1 MAGITAASD
10 EETTVDSNAHRTAPG
25 PDWDAVVVG
34 AGLGGLTAAA
44 YLAAA
49 GRRVLVLEQF
59 SVAGGNSHVFRRR
72 RSYEFDVG
80 VHYLGDC
87 APGGVIPS
95 ILAGVGLGDRVDFLE
110 MDRDGFDLI
119 RVPGAAVD
127 MPAGWQEY
135 RRRLTAAMPQEADGL
150 NTFVDICSALG
161 AEQRAALFEAHTWSA
176 PDIAANTAT
185 IRQWGRRTLEDLFA
199 HCGLSPRARTVLA
212 AQAPNYG
219 LTPRQA
225 TVARHTSVTDH
236 YLRGAYYPA
245 GGGQVLAAG
254 LVEVIEAHGG
264 QVRTRSRVR
273 RILVEDRKVTGVG
286 LDGGEVITADL
297 VVSNADYPRT
307 VLDLVGAEHFPKSVA
322 TRTANARMGMPWLV
336 LYLGL
341 DTDLRDRPN
350 ANLWWYDTDD
360 IDGYFD
366 RASAGETGEVPFLFC
381 SFASLKDPD
390 NRALCPPGHANLQ
403 VMTLCPPDY
412 AWWGV
417 TGGPAGGAAYRRNP
431 LYLQRK
437 KNLIEATLRAAEKAI
452 GPLREHITHLEA
464 ATPLTHERY
473 TLSSGGTPFG
483 MAEWG
488 GTARPGTATSITGLH
503 VVGASTQAGNGI
515 AGVMLGGISCAADIL
530 GRPLL
535 AAARGGTVYGDPDLL
550 PDRPEGWDP
559 REVCRGSIRRSP
571 RPPRPRR
578 ENFAGLP
585 G

>member
-1 MAGITAASD
+1 M
-10 EETTVDSNAHRTAPG
+10 DSN
-25 PDWDAVVVG
+25 PDGTGRGAGRRPAGGGHWDAVVVG

-59 SVAGGNSHVFRRR
+59 SVVGGNSHVFRRR

-95 ILAGVGLGDRVDFLE
+95 ILSGVGLRDRVEFLE
-110 MDRDGFDLI
+110 MDRNGFDLI
-119 RVPGAAVD
+119 RVPGVSVD
-127 MPAGWQEY
+127 MPTGWSAY
-135 RRRLTAAMPQEADGL
+135 RERLIAAMPGQAEGL
-150 NTFVDICSALG
+150 RTFTDICSAVG
-161 AEQRAALFEAHTWSA
+161 EEQRAALFESHTWSA
-176 PDIAANTAT
+176 QDIAAGTVAV
-185 IRQWGRRTLEDLFA
+185 RAWGRRTLDDLFH
-199 HCGLSPRARTVLA
+199 HCGLSSQARTVLA

-245 GGGQVLAAG
+245 GGGQTLAAG
-254 LVEVIEAHGG
+254 LVEVIESHGG
-264 QVRTRSRVR
+264 EVRTRSRVR

-286 LDGGEVITADL
+286 LDGGERVTADL
-297 VVSNADYPRT
+297 VVSNADYRRT
-307 VLDLVGAEHFPKSVA
+307 VLDLVGAEHFSASLVNR
-322 TRTANARMGMPWLV
+322 TRNARMGMPWLV

-341 DTDLRDRPN
+341 DIDLRDRPN

-360 IDGYFD
+360 LDGYFD
-366 RASAGETGEVPFLFC
+366 RARAGDVDEVPFLFC
-381 SFASLKDPD
+381 SFASLKDPG

-412 AWWGV
+412 EWWGV
-417 TGGPAGGAAYRRNP
+417 KDGLEEDGGSYRRNAQ
-431 LYLQRK
+431 YLRRK
-437 KNLIEATLRAAEKAI
+437 QELTDSTLRAAERAV
-452 GPLREHITHLEA
+452 GPLREHITYLEA

-488 GTARPGTATSITGLH
+488 GTARPGTTTHIDGLH
-503 VVGASTQAGNGI
+503 VVGASTQAGNGV
-515 AGVMLGGISCAADIL
+515 AGVMLGGISCASQIL
-530 GRPLL
+530 GEPLL
-535 AAARGGTVYGDPDLL
+535 ARARQGAVSGDPDLL
-550 PDRPEGWDP
+550 PDRPDGWDP
-559 REVCRGSIRRSP
+559 RDVCRGLSRRTRAGSP
-571 RPPRPRR
+571 AAVRDP
-578 ENFAGLP
+578 AGTS

>member
-1 MAGITAASD
+1 MDSD
-10 EETTVDSNAHRTAPG
+10 AHGTGRG

-34 AGLGGLTAAA
+34 AGLGGLTTAA

-49 GRRVLVLEQF
+49 GKRVLVLEQF
-59 SVAGGNSHVFRRR
+59 SIVGGNSHVFRRR
-72 RSYEFDVG
+72 RTYEFDVG

-95 ILAGVGLGDRVDFLE
+95 ILSGLGLGDRVDFLE
-110 MDRDGFDLI
+110 MDQDGFDLI
-119 RVPGAAVD
+119 RVPGVSVD

-135 RRRLTAAMPQEADGL
+135 RRVLTEAMPEEADGL
-150 NTFVDICSALG
+150 HTFVDICSALG
-161 AEQRAALFEAHTWSA
+161 EEQRAALFEAHRWA
-176 PDIAANTAT
+176 PQDIAARTAV
-185 IRQWGRRTLEDLFA
+185 IRQWGRRTLDDLFR
-199 HCGLSPRARTVLA
+199 HCRLSPRARTVLA

-245 GGGQVLAAG
+245 GGGQMLAAG

-264 QVRTRSRVR
+264 QVRTRSRVT
-273 RILVEDRKVTGVG
+273 RILVEDRKVAGVL
-286 LDGGEVITADL
+286 LDGGEVVTADL

-307 VLDLVGAEHFPKSVA
+307 VLELVGAEHFGKSVVD
-322 TRTANARMGMPWLV
+322 RTARAKMGMPWLV

-341 DTDLRDRPN
+341 DTDLRERPN

-366 RASAGETGEVPFLFC
+366 RVSGGETGDVPFLFC

-390 NRALCPPGHANLQ
+390 NRTLCPPGHANLQ

-417 TGGPAGGAAYRRNP
+417 DEGPAGGGDYRRNP
-431 LYLQRK
+431 TYLRRK
-437 KNLIEATLRAAEKAI
+437 QELTEATLNAAEKAL
-452 GPLREHITHLEA
+452 GPLRPHITHLEA

-473 TLSSGGTPFG
+473 TLSTGGTPFG

-488 GTARPGTATSITGLH
+488 GTTRPGTATAVRGLH

-515 AGVMLGGISCAADIL
+515 AGVMLGGIGCAGDIL
-530 GRPLL
+530 GEPLL
-535 AAARGGTVYGDPDLL
+535 AGARAGTVYGDPDLL
-550 PDRPEGWDP
+550 PERPPGWDP
-559 REVCRGSIRRSP
+559 REACRGGARRTASRGP
-571 RPPRPRR
+571 SGSRPAVTPAR
-578 ENFAGLP
+578 A
-585 G
+585 

>member
-1 MAGITAASD
+1 M
-10 EETTVDSNAHRTAPG
+10 DSNPYDTATGGAARRPAG
-25 PDWDAVVVG
+25 GGSWDAVVVG
-34 AGLGGLTAAA
+34 AGLGGLTTAA

-59 SVAGGNSHVFRRR
+59 SVVGGNSHVFRRKR
-72 RSYEFDVG
+72 RYEFDVG

-95 ILAGVGLGDRVDFLE
+95 ILGGLGLGDRTEFLE
-110 MDRDGFDLI
+110 MDRGGFDLI
-119 RVPGAAVD
+119 RVPGASVD
-127 MPAGWQEY
+127 MPAGWSAY
-135 RRRLTAAMPQEADGL
+135 RERLVAAMPDEAEGL
-150 NTFVDICSALG
+150 RTFTGICEAVG
-161 AEQRAALFEAHTWSA
+161 EEQRLALFESHTWSPA
-176 PDIAANTAT
+176 DIANGTVAV
-185 IRQWGRRTLEDLFA
+185 REWGRRTLDDLFQ
-199 HCGLSPRARTVLA
+199 HCGLSPKARTVLA

-245 GGGQVLAAG
+245 GGGQTLAAG

-264 QVRTRSRVR
+264 EVRTRARVR

-286 LDGGEVITADL
+286 LDGGETITAGL
-297 VVSNADYPRT
+297 VVSNADYRRT
-307 VLDLVGAEHFPKSVA
+307 VLDLVGAEHFSKSLA
-322 TRTANARMGMPWLV
+322 NRTRNASMGMPWLV

-366 RASAGETGEVPFLFC
+366 RARAGDIGEVPFLFC
-381 SFASLKDPD
+381 SFASLKDPG
-390 NRALCPPGHANLQ
+390 NGALCPPGHANLQ

-412 AWWGV
+412 EWWG
-417 TGGPAGGAAYRRNP
+417 AADGIEGDSTSYRRDAQ
-431 LYLQRK
+431 YLRRK
-437 KNLIEATLRAAEKAI
+437 RELTEATLRAAEKAI
-452 GPLREHITHLEA
+452 GPLRGHITHLEA

-488 GTARPGTATSITGLH
+488 GTARPGTATHIAGLH
-503 VVGASTQAGNGI
+503 VVGASTQAGNGV
-515 AGVMLGGISCAADIL
+515 AGVMLGGISCASDIL

-535 AAARGGTVYGDPDLL
+535 ALGRQGVVSGDPDLL
-550 PDRPEGWDP
+550 PDRPDGWDP
-559 REVCRGSIRRSP
+559 REVCRGASRRA
-571 RPPRPRR
+571 RPGSGTAAR
-578 ENFAGLP
+578 EPAGTP

>member
-1 MAGITAASD
+1 MDSTAHGGA
-10 EETTVDSNAHRTAPG
+10 TG

-34 AGLGGLTAAA
+34 AGLGGLTTAA

-49 GRRVLVLEQF
+49 GKRVLVLEQF
-59 SVAGGNSHVFRRR
+59 SIVGGNSHVFRRR

-95 ILAGVGLGDRVDFLE
+95 ILAGVGLRDRVDFLE
-110 MDRDGFDLI
+110 MDQDGFDLI
-119 RVPGAAVD
+119 RVPGVAVD
-127 MPAGWQEY
+127 MAAGWEEY
-135 RRRLTAAMPQEADGL
+135 RHRLTRAMPDEADGL

-161 AEQRAALFEAHTWSA
+161 EEQRATVFEAHTWSVA
-176 PDIAANTAT
+176 DMAANTAT
-185 IRQWGRRTLEDLFA
+185 IRQWGRRTLHDLFG
-199 HCGLSPRARTVLA
+199 HCGLSSRARTVLA
-212 AQAPNYG
+212 AQSPNYG

-225 TVARHTSVTDH
+225 TVARHTGVTDH

-264 QVRTRSRVR
+264 RVRTRSRVR
-273 RILVEDRKVTGVG
+273 RILVEDRRVVGVG
-286 LDGGEVITADL
+286 LDGGETIRTDL

-307 VLDLVGAEHFPKSVA
+307 VLELVGAEHFSKSVV
-322 TRTANARMGMPWLV
+322 TRTENARMGMPWLV

-360 IDGYFD
+360 IDGYFEQA
-366 RASAGETGEVPFLFC
+366 RTGGTDEVPFLFC
-381 SFASLKDPD
+381 SFASLKDPE

-403 VMTLCPPDY
+403 VMTLCPADY
-412 AWWGV
+412 PWWGV
-417 TGGPAGGAAYRRNP
+417 EEGPAAGGEYRRNP
-431 LYLQRK
+431 VYLRRK
-437 KNLIEATLRAAEKAI
+437 EKLIEATLRAAEKAI

-488 GTARPGTATSITGLH
+488 GTARPGTATGLTGLH
-503 VVGASTQAGNGI
+503 VVGAGTRAGNGI

-530 GRPLL
+530 GEPLL

-550 PDRPEGWDP
+550 PERPAGWDP
-559 REVCRGSIRRSP
+559 REVCRGGARRSP
-571 RPPRPRR
+571 GAPRPRR
-578 ENFAGLP
+578 GDLAGLS

>member
-1 MAGITAASD
+1 MDSD
-10 EETTVDSNAHRTAPG
+10 AHGTGRGT
-25 PDWDAVVVG
+25 DWDAVVVG

-44 YLAAA
+44 YLAAS
-49 GRRVLVLEQF
+49 GKRVLVLEQF
-59 SVAGGNSHVFRRR
+59 SIVGGNSHVFRRR

-95 ILAGVGLGDRVDFLE
+95 ILSGVGLGDRVDFLE
-110 MDRDGFDLI
+110 MDQDGFDLI
-119 RVPGAAVD
+119 RVPGVSVD
-127 MPAGWQEY
+127 MPAGWEAY
-135 RRRLTAAMPQEADGL
+135 RRRLTAAMPGETDGL

-161 AEQRAALFEAHTWSA
+161 EEQRAALFEAHAWA
-176 PDIAANTAT
+176 PQDIAARTAI
-185 IRQWGRRTLEDLFA
+185 IRQWGRRTLDDLFR

-219 LTPRQA
+219 LTPKQA

-264 QVRTRSRVR
+264 QVRTRSRVS
-273 RILVEDRKVTGVG
+273 RILVEDRQVVGVH
-286 LDGGEVITADL
+286 LEGGEVVTADL

-307 VLDLVGAEHFPKSVA
+307 VLELVGAEHFQKSVV
-322 TRTANARMGMPWLV
+322 TRTERATMGMPWLV

-341 DTDLRDRPN
+341 DTDLRERPN

-366 RASAGETGEVPFLFC
+366 RVSGGETGEVPFLFC
-381 SFASLKDPD
+381 SFASLKDPG
-390 NRALCPPGHANLQ
+390 NRELCPPGHANLQ

-417 TGGPAGGAAYRRNP
+417 DEGPAGGGDYRRNP
-431 LYLQRK
+431 TYLRRK
-437 KNLIEATLRAAEKAI
+437 QELTEATLDAAEKAL
-452 GPLREHITHLEA
+452 GPLRPHITHLEA

-473 TLSSGGTPFG
+473 TLSTGGTPFG

-488 GTARPGTATSITGLH
+488 GTARPGTATAVKGLH

-515 AGVMLGGISCAADIL
+515 AGVMLGGVSCAADIL
-530 GRPLL
+530 GEPLL
-535 AAARGGTVYGDPDLL
+535 AAARAGTVYGDPDLL
-550 PDRPEGWDP
+550 PERPEGWDP
-559 REVCRGSIRRSP
+559 RDVCRGGARRTT
-571 RPPRPRR
+571 PPRPFRLPHARLAGAR
-578 ENFAGLP
+578 E
-585 G
+585 